1 MMTDR
6 SIFRI
11 ISYIITGIQI
21 RYRTE
26 LDKKKQCGRRY
37 LYRREIT
44 ALVGGAGNMV
54 VPPKRY
60 RRIALPPKKYRHIL
74 VLPLPPKIYRQL

>member
-44 ALVGGAGNMV
+44 ALVGGPGNMAV
-54 VPPKRY
+54 
-60 RRIALPPKKYRHIL
+60 YRHIL
-74 VLPLPPKIYRQL
+74 VIPATAKVLPPKNENRLPPSITAV